1 MLIQTTWDAWRSL
14 GWQLWGVLDV
24 TFSGISSMF
33 ESVFSAIPKSAMA
46 FVIALACYALIDFIK
61 FIANLQESSMKQL
74 IMRVVSFVTAIIVFL
89 FAVWRLG
96 LIELLDG
103 AITFHAVSEIAISL
117 IYIGFAFAIAY
128 AFMASNGGTLRTA
141 LQGLLWGLLF
151 LTSFVLAPV
160 FDGFI
165 PTFDTVSQVLVCVL
179 IFGSPKLLSQ
189 YKKERK
195 VDDKDGKK
203 KK

>member
-1 MLIQTTWDAWRSL
+1 
-14 GWQLWGVLDV
+14 
-24 TFSGISSMF
+24 
-33 ESVFSAIPKSAMA
+33 
-46 FVIALACYALIDFIK
+46 VIALACYALIDFIK